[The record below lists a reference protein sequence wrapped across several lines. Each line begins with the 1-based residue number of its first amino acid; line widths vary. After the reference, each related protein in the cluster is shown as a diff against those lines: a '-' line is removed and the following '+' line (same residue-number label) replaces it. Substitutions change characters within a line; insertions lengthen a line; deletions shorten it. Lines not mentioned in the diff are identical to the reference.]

1 MVMRKTLIRAAAAV
15 VVALLLFGAGV
26 YFTLKTQRIVST
38 ECVEFAGQLFTYEN
52 ETR

>member
-1 MVMRKTLIRAAAAV
+1 MRKIKQMMV
-15 VVALLLFGAGV
+15 GAGV